1 MSVLLECNNLSHK
14 YGRKKALDDVSFQ
27 IESGKIVGLFG
38 PNGSGKTTLIKMIV
52 GLLQDEKQ
60 TIKID
65 GDPVGENTKAKVSYS
80 PDRLAFKSD
89 RKVSDLLDFYELMY
103 DDFDREHA
111 EEVLAGLGIDT
122 SEYIGKMSKGTGEK
136 TQIIL
141 VMSRKAKLYVLD
153 EPFAG
158 IDPVAR
164 ETVIKIM
171 LQNMPEDASLLL
183 STHHIQETEQILDEA
198 IFIKDGKLAFHKS
211 VEELRE
217 ESGRSLSDAYME
229 VFR

>member
-1 MSVLLECNNLSHK
+1 MSVLLECKNLSHR
-14 YGRKKALDDVSFQ
+14 YGKKVALDDVSFLM
-27 IESGKIVGLFG
+27 ESGKIVGLFG
-38 PNGSGKTTLIKMIV
+38 PNGSGKTTLIKQIV

-60 TIKID
+60 AIKID
-65 GDPVGENTKAKVSYS
+65 GEPVGEITKAKVSYS
-80 PDRLAFKSD
+80 PDRLAFKGD

-103 DDFDREHA
+103 DDFDRGHA
-111 EEVLAGLGIDT
+111 EEALAGLGIDT
-122 SEYIGKMSKGTGEK
+122 GEYIGKMSKGTGEK

-164 ETVIKIM
+164 ETVIRIM

-198 IFIKDGKLAFHKS
+198 IFIKEGKIVFQKS
-211 VEELRE
+211 VEEMRE
-217 ESGRSLSDAYME
+217 ESGRSLSEAYME

>member
-1 MSVLLECNNLSHK
+1 MTMLLECKDLNHK
-14 YGRKKALDDVSFQ
+14 YGKKTALEDISFCV
-27 IESGKIVGLFG
+27 ESGKIIGIFG
-38 PNGSGKTTLIKMIV
+38 PNGCGKTTLIEKIV
-52 GLLQDEKQ
+52 GLLQNENGS
-60 TIKID
+60 ILID
-65 GDPVGENTKAKVSYS
+65 GEPVGEKTKAMVSYS
-80 PDRLAFKSD
+80 PDRPAFKGD

-103 DDFDREHA
+103 DDFDRVSA
-111 EEVLAGLGIDT
+111 ESAFAELGIKTDDH
-122 SEYIGKMSKGTGEK
+122 IGKMSKGTGEK
-136 TQIIL
+136 VQIIL

-153 EPFAG
+153 EPFSG

-171 LQNMPEDASLLL
+171 LKNMSEDASLLL

-198 IFIKDGKLAFHKS
+198 IFLKNGKLIFHKS

-217 ESGRSLSDAYME
+217 ESSHSLNEAYLE

>member
-1 MSVLLECNNLSHK
+1 MSVILECNNLSHR
-14 YGRKKALDDVSFQ
+14 YGKKTALDDVSFQ
-27 IESGKIVGLFG
+27 IESGKIIGLFG
-38 PNGSGKTTLIKMIV
+38 PNGSGKTTLIKKIV
-52 GLLQDEKQ
+52 GLLQDEKGS
-60 TIKID
+60 IRIN
-65 GDPVGENTKAKVSYS
+65 GEAVGEKTKANVSYS
-80 PDRLAFKSD
+80 PDKPAFKED

-103 DDFDREHA
+103 DDFDRGKA
-111 EEVLAGLGIDT
+111 EAALSGLGIRT
-122 SEYIGKMSKGTGEK
+122 SEFIGKMSKGSGEK
-136 TQIIL
+136 VQILL

-198 IFIKDGKLAFHKS
+198 IFLKEGKLVFHKS

-217 ESGRSLSDAYME
+217 ESGQSLNEAYME

>member
-1 MSVLLECNNLSHK
+1 MSVILECNDLSHK
-14 YGRKKALDDVSFQ
+14 YGKKTALDDVSFQ
-27 IESGKIVGLFG
+27 IESGKIIGLFG
-38 PNGSGKTTLIKMIV
+38 PNGSGKTTLIKLIV
-52 GLLQDEKQ
+52 GLIQDEKGS
-60 TIKID
+60 IRIN
-65 GDPVGENTKAKVSYS
+65 GEAVGEKTKAIVSYS
-80 PDRLAFKSD
+80 PDKPAFKED

-103 DDFDREHA
+103 DDFDRGKA
-111 EEVLAGLGIDT
+111 EAALSGLGIRT
-122 SEYIGKMSKGTGEK
+122 SEFIGKMSKGSGEK
-136 TQIIL
+136 VQILL

-198 IFIKDGKLAFHKS
+198 IFLKEGKLVFHKS

-217 ESGRSLSDAYME
+217 ENGQSLNEAYME

>member
-27 IESGKIVGLFG
+27 IESRKIVGLFG

-60 TIKID
+60 AIKID

>member
-1 MSVLLECNNLSHK
+1 MSVLLECKNLSHR
-14 YGRKKALDDVSFQ
+14 YGKKVALDDVSFQ
-27 IESGKIVGLFG
+27 MESGKIVGLFG
-38 PNGSGKTTLIKMIV
+38 PNGSGKTTLIKKIV
-52 GLLQDEKQ
+52 GLLQDEEQ
-60 TIKID
+60 AIKID
-65 GDPVGENTKAKVSYS
+65 GDPVGEKTKAIVSYS
-80 PDRLAFKSD
+80 PDRLAFD
-89 RKVSDLLDFYELMY
+89 GERKVTDLLDFYELMY
-103 DDFDREHA
+103 DDFDRANA
-111 EEVLAGLGIDT
+111 EEALAGLGIATD
-122 SEYIGKMSKGTGEK
+122 EYIGKMSKGTGEK

-164 ETVIKIM
+164 ETVIRIM

-198 IFIKDGKLAFHKS
+198 IFIKEGKIVFQKS
-211 VEELRE
+211 VEEMRE
-217 ESGRSLSDAYME
+217 ESGRSLSEAYME

>member
-1 MSVLLECNNLSHK
+1 MLLECKDLNHK
-14 YGRKKALDDVSFQ
+14 YGKKTALEDISFCV
-27 IESGKIVGLFG
+27 ESGKIIGIFG
-38 PNGSGKTTLIKMIV
+38 PNGCGKTTLIKKIV
-52 GLLQDEKQ
+52 GLLQNENGS
-60 TIKID
+60 ILID
-65 GDPVGENTKAKVSYS
+65 GKPVGEKTKAMVSYS
-80 PDRLAFKSD
+80 PDRPAFNGD

-103 DDFDREHA
+103 DDFDRESA
-111 EEVLAGLGIDT
+111 ESAFAELGIKTDDH
-122 SEYIGKMSKGTGEK
+122 IGKMSKGTGEK
-136 TQIIL
+136 VQIIL

-153 EPFAG
+153 EPFSG

-171 LQNMPEDASLLL
+171 LKNMSEDASLIL

-198 IFIKDGKLAFHKS
+198 IFLKDGKLIFHKS

-217 ESGRSLSDAYME
+217 ESSHSLNEAYLE